1 MTNNQ
6 VNEYHRGQ
14 LVQIDENNGNQK
26 YNYYPNV
33 LLDDVYVSQTLI
45 DSNEG
50 EWAEDLI
57 SIQDRILI
65 GKGAKMEKGT
75 YSDSISIGIEAQS
88 DKGISLGYG
97 AVSKDGISIGKEV
110 KSADG
115 GVAIGGLS
123 IDRFGNQLITEALN
137 NGVAIGNGATTQSEN
152 NDGGVAIGN
161 LSGSYSEGAAIGN
174 LAVAT
179 KGGGAIGQKA
189 NAIKGFA
196 GGCEAFTF
204 LSGEL
209 LSGYINRPL
218 NFNNKIDIFLPEN
231 FDEKKEYL
239 LEMWDIKDKYDS
251 IGIVKDGEKY
261 ILSFKISNT
270 DWPEGKEKIGYE
282 LFYNIIEGGC
292 AGGAS
297 STVVGGGGAIGAET
311 EANNGFAGGYQAKA
325 TGKNSVQLGTG
336 TNSNPDTL
344 QFKSYTIIDANGNIP
359 MGRLSTVLTDYSKTK
374 IYYGTESIKDWE
386 NKPTDPANGTIYF
399 QITQEGE
406 NNNE

>member
-65 GKGAKMEKGT
+65 GKGAKMEKDT
-75 YSDSISIGIEAQS
+75 YLDSISIGIEAQS
-88 DKGISLGYG
+88 NKGISLGYG
-97 AVSKDGISIGKEV
+97 AISKDGISIGKEV

-123 IDRFGNQLITEALN
+123 TDGFGNQLITEALN
-137 NGVAIGNGATTQSEN
+137 NGVAIGNGATTQLE

-161 LSGSYSEGAAIGN
+161 LSVSYTGGAAIGKS
-174 LAVAT
+174 AAAT
-179 KGGGAIGQKA
+179 KCGGAIGQ
-189 NAIKGFA
+189 NAVAVNGFA
-196 GGCEAFTF
+196 GGYKASTF
-204 LSGEL
+204 PSSEF

-231 FDEKKEYL
+231 FDEKKEYS
-239 LEMWDIKDKYDS
+239 LEIVDIKNKYDS
-251 IGIVKDGEKY
+251 IEIVKDGEKY

-270 DWPEGKEKIGYE
+270 DWPEGKEKIKYM
-282 LFYNIIEGGC
+282 LLYNATDGGC

-297 STVVGGGGAIGAET
+297 SSVVGGGGAIGKEAE
-311 EANNGFAGGYQAKA
+311 AKDGFAGGYQAKA

-359 MGRLSTVLTDYSKTK
+359 MDRLSTVLADYSKTK
-374 IYYGTESIKDWE
+374 IYYGTESIEDWE

-399 QITQEGE
+399 QIT
-406 NNNE
+406 